1 MSSSLAGVEWE
12 RLADRAVVQW
22 RTPLSGKTAEFGH
35 HQALDA
41 LMIARQ
47 RLAMVEALAIEI
59 GTALED
65 PEISRQLP
73 APILGLLRR
82 ATALRT
88 K

>member
-1 MSSSLAGVEWE
+1 
-12 RLADRAVVQW
+12 
-22 RTPLSGKTAEFGH
+22 
-35 HQALDA
+35 
-41 LMIARQ
+41 MIARQ